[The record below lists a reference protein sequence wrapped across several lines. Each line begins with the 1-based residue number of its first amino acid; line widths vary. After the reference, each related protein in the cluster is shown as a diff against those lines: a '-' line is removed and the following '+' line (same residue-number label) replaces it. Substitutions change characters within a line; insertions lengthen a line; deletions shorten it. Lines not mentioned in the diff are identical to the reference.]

1 MKKVLSL
8 LLFALV
14 SLNFTTNVNPG
25 LNIGD
30 IAPDFSLKNVD
41 GKNVSLADFKNVK
54 GYIVVFTCNTCPYA
68 IANEERLI
76 ELSKKYK
83 KDFPVIAINPND
95 AGVKP
100 EESLEK
106 MKERSKSKKFD
117 FVYLKDEN
125 QTVYPAYGATKTPHV
140 YLLDKEREVKY
151 IGAIDDNAQDASGVK
166 TKYLEDAIADVQA
179 GRDVKLAITKAVGC
193 DIKARKDKS

>member
-166 TKYLEDAIADVQA
+166 TKYLEDAIADVAA

-193 DIKARKDKS
+193 GIKARKDKS